1 MGNAIR
7 SVRKC
12 LCVPSAP
19 KAQKTNLTVLVIGD
33 DNIGKRKLINDY
45 YAHHLA
51 RDIEPSI
58 RDNQDPTRTIQ
69 MKRMFT
75 HNTVS
80 HNVAITLTDFKSS
93 EDHISRHTR
102 EAQYKHADIIFL
114 MYDIGNATTAV
125 NMDLNWQKE
134 FNNCFQKGLNKKVQ
148 LVTVGIDPKA
158 RDEAADHEI
167 VNEDELDKLLNDMKN
182 VTLADRRKKSPRND
196 DDSSVN
202 RRSIS
207 RAGSQKILKKLS
219 IKGSRADR
227 VDREVNRGDV
237 DKLQKLFNDVIDD
250 YVKTNMY

>member
-80 HNVAITLTDFKSS
+80 HNVAITLTDFK
-93 EDHISRHTR
+93 DPPFLGCFACIALAR
-102 EAQYKHADIIFL
+102 IF
-114 MYDIGNATTAV
+114 
-125 NMDLNWQKE
+125 
-134 FNNCFQKGLNKKVQ
+134 
-148 LVTVGIDPKA
+148 
-158 RDEAADHEI
+158 
-167 VNEDELDKLLNDMKN
+167 
-182 VTLADRRKKSPRND
+182 
-196 DDSSVN
+196 
-202 RRSIS
+202 
-207 RAGSQKILKKLS
+207 RA
-219 IKGSRADR
+219 
-227 VDREVNRGDV
+227 
-237 DKLQKLFNDVIDD
+237 LF
-250 YVKTNMY
+250 